1 MPNTKQSTYRTITP
15 AISAAHNLPTVP
27 PLEQITKPNLTTAE
41 AAFFC
46 DRAEQTMRMW
56 ACKQPAGVP
65 RPIRIN
71 GRLAWP
77 VAAIKLL
84 LNGEVL

>member
-1 MPNTKQSTYRTITP
+1 ME
-15 AISAAHNLPTVP
+15 SATNQLPTTLTAHNLPTFP
-27 PLEQITKPNLTTAE
+27 PLEQVTKPNLTTEE
-41 AAFFC
+41 AAFYC
-46 DRAEQTMRMW
+46 DRAKQTMRMW

-77 VAAIKLL
+77 VAGIRALL
-84 LNGEVL
+84 EGGAK

>member
-1 MPNTKQSTYRTITP
+1 MSHTNTQHT
-15 AISAAHNLPTVP
+15 AISAAHSLPVYP
-27 PLEQITKPNLTTAE
+27 ALEQITKPNLTTKE
-41 AAFFC
+41 AAFYC
-46 DRAEQTMRMW
+46 DRAEQTLRMW

-77 VAAIKLL
+77 VAEIKRL
-84 LNGEVL
+84 LNGGAK

>member
-1 MPNTKQSTYRTITP
+1 MQTVTVQQ
-15 AISAAHNLPTVP
+15 SAAHPT
-27 PLEQITKPNLTTAE
+27 LEQITKPNLTTEE
-41 AAFFC
+41 AAFYC

-77 VAAIKLL
+77 VASIRAL
-84 LNGEVL
+84 LNGECAK

>member
-1 MPNTKQSTYRTITP
+1 MTTATLQLP
-15 AISAAHNLPTVP
+15 ATSAAHNAQVFP
-27 PLEQITKPNLTTAE
+27 PLEQITKPNLTTEE
-41 AAFFC
+41 AAFYC

-65 RPIRIN
+65 RPIRVN

-77 VAAIKLL
+77 VASIRALL
-84 LNGEVL
+84 KGGAA

>member
-1 MPNTKQSTYRTITP
+1 MTTATLHLP
-15 AISAAHNLPTVP
+15 ATHAAHNLPAFP
-27 PLEQITKPNLTTAE
+27 PLEQITKPNLTTEE
-41 AAFFC
+41 AAFYC

-56 ACKQPAGVP
+56 ACKQPSGVP

-77 VAAIKLL
+77 VAAIRALL
-84 LNGEVL
+84 SGVAV